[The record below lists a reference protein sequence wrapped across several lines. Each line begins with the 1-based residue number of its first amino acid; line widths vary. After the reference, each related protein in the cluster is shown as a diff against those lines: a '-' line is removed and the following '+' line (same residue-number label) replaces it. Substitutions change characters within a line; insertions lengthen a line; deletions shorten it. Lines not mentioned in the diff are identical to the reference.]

1 MFHRWEDES
10 ELPRFVALLRFAD
23 GPVSLTDAHCGET
36 LSLEELEELEDE
48 NFFNP
53 AVKAR
58 CILSCHHCGHIAW
71 AWFD

>member
-23 GPVSLTDAHCGET
+23 GPVNLADVHCGEI
-36 LSLEELEELEDE
+36 LSLEEMEELDEDK
-48 NFFNP
+48 FFD
-53 AVKAR
+53 ASVKAR
-58 CILSCHHCGHIAW
+58 CILSCHRCGHIAW